1 MRRHFAQAQNAEETC
16 GIESFVLHKYIL
28 RLFSFWINIGP
39 HYSGNFLLISP
50 RYFVCRSEALQRL
63 SHSTNLIRAQDNI
76 QLNMCMKRSERH
88 TQTQRKRDAIALDKA
103 RWMWIEMLT
112 HIQIGMMRVFAS
124 VCVCLLCRIRM
135 KFERW
140 QWDVIP
146 FRMLL
151 YSMAKL
157 TCNKIG
163 KLRHLLVCIIP
174 ERKWAFICVTT
185 ETVFHICFLLS
196 PLSIDTVSRLVYSDF
211 IRIQFMS
218 LCSCVRFQKSYCLG
232 LASAEWQMLS
242 IFGSSSTNQNN
253 L

>member
-1 MRRHFAQAQNAEETC
+1 
-16 GIESFVLHKYIL
+16 
-28 RLFSFWINIGP
+28 
-39 HYSGNFLLISP
+39 
-50 RYFVCRSEALQRL
+50 
-63 SHSTNLIRAQDNI
+63 
-76 QLNMCMKRSERH
+76 
-88 TQTQRKRDAIALDKA
+88 
-103 RWMWIEMLT
+103 
-112 HIQIGMMRVFAS
+112 
-124 VCVCLLCRIRM
+124 
-135 KFERW
+135 
-140 QWDVIP
+140 
-146 FRMLL
+146 MLL

-253 L
+253 LQRFPITNYTCNELHTHTTTHEHQITPMTLTGLEFHQNPNFIYILYGCCGGDYLFCKLLPYWNYRYFRPNKSRTRIFYFGDF